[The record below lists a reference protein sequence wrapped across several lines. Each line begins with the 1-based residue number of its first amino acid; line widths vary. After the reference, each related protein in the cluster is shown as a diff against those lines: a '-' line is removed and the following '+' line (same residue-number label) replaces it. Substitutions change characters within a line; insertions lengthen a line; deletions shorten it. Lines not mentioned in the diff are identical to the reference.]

1 MRMSLTHCYLIH
13 TQCWQIHK
21 YSKYSTS
28 LQLPSTAESMGSAS
42 SSTFS
47 ILTSAAL
54 NSSLNPHP
62 DTARGSWT
70 GQLLCSLLRKG
81 SSMNWKKARGKVKKR
96 GKCKNKAAEW
106 RRPTLSLS
114 RLRRISL
121 VSSSVSL
128 FSFLMLMM
136 GEGPTLGA
144 SLSFS

>member
-1 MRMSLTHCYLIH
+1 MHISLTHCYLIH

-21 YSKYSTS
+21 YSKNNTS

-47 ILTSAAL
+47 ILTSAVL
-54 NSSLNPHP
+54 NSSLKPHP

-81 SSMNWKKARGKVKKR
+81 SSMNWKKARGKVNSWKVLKK
-96 GKCKNKAAEW
+96 ATEL
-106 RRPTLSLS
+106 RRLTLSLS

-128 FSFLMLMM
+128 FSFLILMM